1 MDKLK
6 WFDSF
11 QDELHIVRTINLI
24 VINIESFVVSKEVLL
39 VENVVDELKNRHSR
53 GMLDKILYQTQD
65 LDIGSCQAYILY
77 DIDIK
82 HVRNFYKYL

>member
-1 MDKLK
+1 
-6 WFDSF
+6 
-11 QDELHIVRTINLI
+11 
-24 VINIESFVVSKEVLL
+24 VSKEVLL

-77 DIDIK
+77 GIDIN